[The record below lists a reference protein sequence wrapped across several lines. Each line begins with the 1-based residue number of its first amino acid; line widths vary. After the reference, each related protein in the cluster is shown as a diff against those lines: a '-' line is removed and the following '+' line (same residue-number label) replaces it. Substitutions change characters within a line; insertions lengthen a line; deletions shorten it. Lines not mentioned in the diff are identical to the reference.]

1 MSVDSFKFVSPG
13 VFVNEIDNTGRP
25 DADAGA
31 RGPAIIGRLERGP
44 SNRPVTVESFSEFIE
59 IFGNP
64 IPGGKGGDVWREGN
78 YLAPTYAAYAAQA
91 YLRNSSPITV
101 VRVLGEAHPDAVS
114 GGEAGWKLS
123 NSHAANSDVTPS
135 GNGGAFGLF
144 LFTSGTQ
151 QRDFNGAF
159 LGDDRDNGA
168 YSSRAKA
175 RTTGSLAAVWYF
187 DAGAIELSGNFI
199 AGQRQR
205 NTGSQ
210 DVGEAG
216 STHGLGAGGNTVA
229 GNALA
234 IKSSNIATM
243 EFTTVLFDN
252 ANVGKKLTF
261 NFDRTSDKYI
271 RKVFNTNP
279 SLLGTAVTNT
289 SGYFLGETFDR
300 HVRDMHSSGTLHQG
314 NLAADPS
321 LYGVIVGLK
330 GTNDWATN
338 QISTQ
343 PAKSGW
349 FFGQDLSSNTTKY
362 DAGKQQKLF
371 RVVGLDDGEWAARN
385 IKVSIS
391 DLRIPSEVDPY
402 GSFTLTLRSVRDH
415 DGAVRVMEKF
425 SNVNINP
432 NSRNY
437 IGKKIGDMYQ
447 EWSDTEKRFRLYGQH
462 PNFSRFIRVEMN
474 ADVDE
479 GLVDPALLPFG
490 FYGPPRYKRQ
500 TLTAVTAG
508 TVIGNTVHFPSSSAN
523 AAGTAGSSGDAE
535 GALASGSLYISGSQN
550 AILSGA
556 LGGSPFK
563 TTAIFAAAS
572 TGSHTIL
579 GGNSGTTSAVL
590 FPSLPL
596 RVSSSDDGLR
606 FDKLAH
612 FGVSTTRAPDSNRFD
627 ESYWDIVRGG
637 QGITADAWDT
647 GNNTEYSFIFS
658 LDDVVAANSA
668 ATSVRKAHYLSGS
681 RKAGTSYTALRGG
694 YTDLVRSGFTK
705 FTSPLYGGFDGL
717 NIKEREP
724 FGDHVIGASGVT
736 FKGNY
741 AANSLKLAID
751 SVSEPEVVDING
763 MVAPGIRVPLVTNHM
778 LNVCEDRGDALA
790 IIDIEKGGYQPS
802 TETTSN
808 FKTRIS
814 NNSVSECVNTLKQ
827 RGLNTSYGCAYFP
840 WVKIQDEINDQQVWV
855 PPSVVALGT
864 FANTERNHSLWF
876 APAGFTRGGL
886 SNGAAGIPV
895 LGVSQRLSAQ
905 DRDDLY
911 EHSVNPIAQFP
922 AEGIVIFGQKTLMAT
937 PSALDRVNVRRLMI
951 YVKKEIS
958 RTASVLLFD
967 QNVQSTWNRFKG
979 QVEPF
984 LASLKARLGL
994 DDFKVVLDSSTTT
1007 ADLVDRNIMYAK
1019 IFLKPTKAL
1028 EFIAIDFVITNS
1040 GAAFED

>member
-44 SNRPVTVESFSEFIE
+44 GNRPVTVESMSEFIE

-64 IPGGKGGDVWREGN
+64 IPGGRGGDVWREGN

-91 YLRNSSPITV
+91 YLRNSAPITV
-101 VRVLGEAHPDAVS
+101 VRVLGEAHPDAVT
-114 GGEAGWKLS
+114 GGEAGWKVD
-123 NSHAANSDVTPS
+123 NSHAANTDVTPS

-144 LFTSGTQ
+144 LFTSGSHQ
-151 QRDFNGAF
+151 IDNQGAF
-159 LGDDRDNGA
+159 LGDSAPVARRG
-168 YSSRAKA
+168 RARA
-175 RTTGSLAAVWYF
+175 TGSLAAVWYF
-187 DAGAIELSGNFI
+187 DEGAIELSGALLNGIRAGYLDDASLSEGRTSI
-199 AGQRQR
+199 AG
-205 NTGSQ
+205 NG
-210 DVGEAG
+210 
-216 STHGLGAGGNTVA
+216 VA
-229 GNALA
+229 LKTSA
-234 IKSSNIATM
+234 IATM
-243 EFTTVLFDN
+243 EFTAVLFD
-252 ANVGKKLTF
+252 ASDVGKKLTF
-261 NFDRTSDKYI
+261 NFDRDSDKYI

-279 SLLGTAVTNT
+279 TLCGRTAAVSNT
-289 SGYFLGETFDR
+289 SGYWLGETFDR
-300 HVRDMHSSGTLHQG
+300 HARDLHSSGTLHQG

-321 LYGVIVGLK
+321 LYGVIVGLE
-330 GTNDWATN
+330 GTTNWGSN

-349 FFGQDLSSNTTKY
+349 FFGQDLSSNTTKF
-362 DAGKQQKLF
+362 DAAKQQKLF
-371 RVVGLDDGEWAARN
+371 RITALDDGAWASRN

-391 DLRIPSEVDPY
+391 DLRAGSDASPY
-402 GSFTLTLRSVRDH
+402 GSFTVTLRSVRDH

-425 SNVNINP
+425 SNCNLNP

-437 IGKKIGDMYQ
+437 IGSKIGDMYQ
-447 EWSDTEKRFRLYGQH
+447 EWSDVEKRFRVYGQH
-462 PNFSRFIRVEMN
+462 PNQSRFIRVEVN
-474 ADVDE
+474 SDVEE
-479 GLVDPALLPFG
+479 GITDPALLPWG
-490 FYGPPRYKRQ
+490 FYGPPRYKKIDLSGIHVGKM
-500 TLTAVTAG
+500 TG
-508 TVIGNTVHFPSSSAN
+508 STVHASSTDDGGVGLGA
-523 AAGTAGSSGDAE
+523 AE
-535 GALASGSLYISGSQN
+535 GTLATGSVFLSGSASG
-550 AILSGA
+550 ILSGA
-556 LGGSPFK
+556 VGASPFK
-563 TTAIFAAAS
+563 TTAIFGGLHPSAS
-572 TGSHTIL
+572 TIAGIPADAAFPHPRA
-579 GGNSGTTSAVL
+579 AVI

-596 RVSSSDDGLR
+596 RVSSSDDSLR

-612 FGVSTTRAPDSNRFD
+612 FGVSTARSPSSHRFD
-627 ESYWDIVRGG
+627 ESYLDVVAGG
-637 QGITADAWDT
+637 KGIAADAWDAAS
-647 GNNTEYSFIFS
+647 NTEYSFIFT
-658 LDDVVAANSA
+658 LDDLVAADSA
-668 ATSVRKAHYLSGS
+668 ATSVRKAHYVSGS
-681 RKAGTSYTALRGG
+681 RKDGVSYTALRGG
-694 YTDLVRSGFTK
+694 YTDLVKTGFTK
-705 FTSPLYGGFDGL
+705 FTSPMYGGFDGL
-717 NIKEREP
+717 DIKEREP
-724 FGDHVIGASGVT
+724 FGHHVLSGVSL
-736 FKGNY
+736 KGNY

-751 SVSEPEVVDING
+751 AVAEPEVVDINA
-763 MVAPGIRVPLVTNHM
+763 MVVPGVREPLITNHM
-778 LNVCEDRGDALA
+778 LSVCEDRGDSLA
-790 IIDIEKGGYQPS
+790 IIDLEYNGYQPS
-802 TETTSN
+802 TETTN
-808 FKTRIS
+808 TFKTRIT
-814 NNSVSECVNTLKQ
+814 NNNVTDCVNQVKT
-827 RGLNTSYGCAYFP
+827 RSLNTSYGCAYFP

-911 EHSVNPIAQFP
+911 EHSINPIAQFP

-1007 ADLVDRNIMYAK
+1007 ADLIDRNIMYAK